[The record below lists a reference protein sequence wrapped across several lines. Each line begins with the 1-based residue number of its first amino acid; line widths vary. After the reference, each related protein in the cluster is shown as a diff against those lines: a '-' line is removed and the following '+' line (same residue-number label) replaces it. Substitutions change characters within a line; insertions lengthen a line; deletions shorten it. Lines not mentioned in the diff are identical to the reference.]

1 MRCWEIIISRYEA
14 YSLLLSKS
22 PASRR
27 SIMSDEIQY
36 LSTEGNL
43 LREMASLRDII
54 DNNSDWIW
62 EVDVEGRYVFSSNK
76 CIEFLGVPPE
86 QVLGKTPFDFMPAG
100 EAERVSAQFAAIA
113 ERRVPFGGLL
123 NRNVRADGSEVILE
137 TSGIPLFGPDG
148 EFRGYRGIDRN
159 LTNLDQAPGQRL
171 FQLEAIYSNAPVGLC
186 FIDLQMRYVTVND
199 AMASIIGLQPYE
211 AIGRKVSAFLPGLS
225 PLLTNALELAQRNEV
240 TPDKEFSLPGNNQ
253 IFFVRIKTAF
263 DTQNQLTGLSVAMTD
278 ITSLKRMERALRE
291 SQEHYRNMV
300 ELNPQ
305 IPWTAD
311 AKGMLNDVSS
321 RFQRITGMTRQD
333 ILADKW
339 IQSMHTEDRR
349 GAVQTWEQ
357 CLKTGAPL
365 DIEVRFCHVDRGWNW
380 MRIRAA
386 ASYAPDGSIQRW
398 YGTAED
404 VHERKLLELKLVKAN
419 RRLEIQA
426 RTDSLTKLPNR
437 REFKKVL
444 SHEYMRAKRNRSP
457 LSIVMIDIDYFKHFN
472 DHYGHLSGD
481 ACLRLVARTLRK
493 SLKRNTDIVTR
504 FGGEEFAAIL
514 PDTDQKGAWIVARQ
528 IMESIESLGIK
539 HSFSEFNRVTISQG
553 IATYSPAFD
562 PELADQSDIV
572 SAADEA
578 LYLSK
583 NHGRNQ
589 INAMPVS
596 ARHNQL

>member
-1 MRCWEIIISRYEA
+1 
-14 YSLLLSKS
+14 
-22 PASRR
+22 
-27 SIMSDEIQY
+27 MSDEIQY

>member
-1 MRCWEIIISRYEA
+1 
-14 YSLLLSKS
+14 
-22 PASRR
+22 
-27 SIMSDEIQY
+27 MSDEMK
-36 LSTEGNL
+36 LESADGL
-43 LREMASLRDII
+43 LLQQMASLRDII

-62 EVDVEGRYVFSSNK
+62 EVDTQGRYVFSSNK

-86 QVLGKTPFDFMPAG
+86 KVLGKTPFDFMPPDEAKRVG
-100 EAERVSAQFAAIA
+100 EQFAAIV
-113 ERRVPFGGLL
+113 ERRAPFGGLL
-123 NRNVRADGSEVILE
+123 NRNIRPDGTEVILE
-137 TSGIPLFGPDG
+137 TSGVPLFDNEGN
-148 EFRGYRGIDRN
+148 FRGYRGIDRN
-159 LTNLDQAPGQRL
+159 LTSLDQAPGQRL
-171 FQLEAIYSNAPVGLC
+171 FQLETIYSNAPVGLC

-199 AMASIIGLQPYE
+199 AMANIIGLQPYE
-211 AIGRKVSAFLPGLS
+211 AIGRKVGVFLPGLS
-225 PLLTNALELAQRNEV
+225 PLLNNALERAKRNET
-240 TPDKEFSLPGNNQ
+240 TPDREFSVPGKNQ
-253 IFFVRIKTAF
+253 VFFVRIKAAC
-263 DTQNQLTGLSVAMTD
+263 DTQNQLNGLSVAMTD

-311 AKGMLNDVSS
+311 PRGLLNDVSS

-339 IQSMHTEDRR
+339 IQSMHVEDRR
-349 GAVQTWEQ
+349 AAVQTWEH

-386 ASYAPDGSIQRW
+386 ASYAADGSIQRW

-444 SHEYMRAKRNRSP
+444 SHEYMRAKRNRTP
-457 LSIVMIDIDYFKHFN
+457 LTVVMIDIDYFKHFN

-493 SLKRNTDIVTR
+493 SLKRSTDVVTR

-514 PDTDQKGAWIVARQ
+514 PDTDLKGAWIVAQ
-528 IMESIESLGIK
+528 HIMESIEVLGIK

-553 IATYSPAFD
+553 IATYMPDQD
-562 PELADQSDIV
+562 PDIEDQSDIV

-583 NHGRNQ
+583 NNGRNQ

-596 ARHNQL
+596 VRFNKL

>member
-1 MRCWEIIISRYEA
+1 MSDQMKLESA
-14 YSLLLSKS
+14 DGLLL
-22 PASRR
+22 
-27 SIMSDEIQY
+27 Q
-36 LSTEGNL
+36 
-43 LREMASLRDII
+43 EMASLRDII

-62 EVDVEGRYVFSSNK
+62 EVDAQGRYVFSSNK

-86 QVLGKTPFDFMPAG
+86 EVIGKTPFDFMPPDEAKRVG
-100 EAERVSAQFAAIA
+100 EQFAAIV
-113 ERRVPFGGLL
+113 ERRAPFGGLL
-123 NRNVRADGSEVILE
+123 NRNIRPDGTEVILE
-137 TSGIPLFGPDG
+137 TSGVPLFDHDG
-148 EFRGYRGIDRN
+148 NFRGYRGIDRN

-171 FQLEAIYSNAPVGLC
+171 FQLESIYSNAPVGLC
-186 FIDLQMRYVTVND
+186 FIDLHMRYVTVND
-199 AMASIIGLQPYE
+199 ATANIIGLQPFE
-211 AIGRKVSAFLPGLS
+211 AIGRKVGVFLPGLS
-225 PLLTNALELAQRNEV
+225 PLLNNALELAQRNEH
-240 TPDKEFSLPGNNQ
+240 TPDREFSVPGKNHV
-253 IFFVRIKTAF
+253 FFVRIKAAY
-263 DTQNQLTGLSVAMTD
+263 DAQTQLSGLSVAMTD
-278 ITSLKRMERALRE
+278 ITSLKRMEKALRE

-311 AKGMLNDVSS
+311 PRGMLSDVSS

-339 IQSMHTEDRR
+339 IQSMHVEDRR
-349 GAVQTWEQ
+349 AAVQTWEQ

-444 SHEYMRAKRNRSP
+444 SHEYMRAKRNRTP
-457 LSIVMIDIDYFKHFN
+457 LTVVMIDIDYFKHFN

-481 ACLRLVARTLRK
+481 ACLRLVARTLRR
-493 SLKRNTDIVTR
+493 SLKRSTDVVTR

-514 PDTDQKGAWIVARQ
+514 PDTDLKGAWIVAQ
-528 IMESIESLGIK
+528 HIMESIETLGIK

-553 IATYSPAFD
+553 IATYMPDQD
-562 PELADQSDIV
+562 PGLDDQSDIV

-583 NHGRNQ
+583 NNGRNQ

-596 ARHNQL
+596 VRFNPL

>member
-1 MRCWEIIISRYEA
+1 
-14 YSLLLSKS
+14 
-22 PASRR
+22 
-27 SIMSDEIQY
+27 MSDEMK
-36 LSTEGNL
+36 LESADGL
-43 LREMASLRDII
+43 LLQQMASLRDII

-62 EVDVEGRYVFSSNK
+62 EVDTQGRYVFSSNK

-86 QVLGKTPFDFMPAG
+86 KVLGKTPFDFMPPDEAKRVG
-100 EAERVSAQFAAIA
+100 EQFAAIV
-113 ERRVPFGGLL
+113 ERRAPFGGLL
-123 NRNVRADGSEVILE
+123 NRNIRPDGTEVILE
-137 TSGIPLFGPDG
+137 TSGVPLFDAEGN
-148 EFRGYRGIDRN
+148 FRGYRGIDRN
-159 LTNLDQAPGQRL
+159 LTSLDQAPGQRL
-171 FQLEAIYSNAPVGLC
+171 FQLENIYSNAPVGLC

-199 AMASIIGLQPYE
+199 AMANIIGLQPYE
-211 AIGRKVSAFLPGLS
+211 AIGRKIGVFLPGLS
-225 PLLTNALELAQRNEV
+225 PLLNNALELAQRNET
-240 TPDKEFSLPGNNQ
+240 TPDREFSVPGKNQ
-253 IFFVRIKTAF
+253 VFFVRIKAAY
-263 DTQNQLTGLSVAMTD
+263 DAQNQLNGLSVAMTD

-311 AKGMLNDVSS
+311 PRGMLNDVSS

-339 IQSMHTEDRR
+339 IQSMHVEDRR
-349 GAVQTWEQ
+349 SAVQTWEQ

-386 ASYAPDGSIQRW
+386 ASYATDGSIQRW

-444 SHEYMRAKRNRSP
+444 SHEYMRAKRNRTP
-457 LSIVMIDIDYFKHFN
+457 LTVVMIDIDYFKHFN

-481 ACLRLVARTLRK
+481 ACLRLVARTLRR
-493 SLKRNTDIVTR
+493 SLKRSTDVVTR

-514 PDTDQKGAWIVARQ
+514 PDTDLKGAWIVAQ
-528 IMESIESLGIK
+528 HIMESIESLGIK

-553 IATYSPAFD
+553 IATYMPDQD
-562 PELADQSDIV
+562 PGIEDQSDIV

-583 NHGRNQ
+583 NNGRNQ

-596 ARHNQL
+596 VRFNQL

>member
-1 MRCWEIIISRYEA
+1 
-14 YSLLLSKS
+14 
-22 PASRR
+22 
-27 SIMSDEIQY
+27 MSDEIQY
-36 LSTEGNL
+36 PSTEGNL

-62 EVDVEGRYVFSSNK
+62 EVDVQGRYVFSSNK
-76 CIEFLGVPPE
+76 CLEFLGVPPE
-86 QVLGKTPFDFMPAG
+86 QVLGKTPFDFMPTD
-100 EAERVSAQFAAIA
+100 EAERVGAQFAAIV

-123 NRNVRADGSEVILE
+123 NRNIRADGTEVILE
-137 TSGIPLFGPDG
+137 TSGIPLFTADG

-199 AMASIIGLQPYE
+199 AMANIIGLQPYE

-225 PLLTNALELAQRNEV
+225 PLLANALELAQRNEV

-253 IFFVRIKTAF
+253 TFFVRIKTAF
-263 DTQNQLTGLSVAMTD
+263 DTQNQLSGLSVAMTD

-311 AKGMLNDVSS
+311 AKGLLNDVSS

-339 IQSMHTEDRR
+339 IQSMHIEDRR
-349 GAVQTWEQ
+349 DAVQTWEQ

-386 ASYAPDGSIQRW
+386 ASYAPDGAIQRW

-553 IATYSPAFD
+553 IATYSPAHD

-596 ARHNQL
+596 ARHNEL

>member
-1 MRCWEIIISRYEA
+1 MSDQMKLESA
-14 YSLLLSKS
+14 DGLLL
-22 PASRR
+22 
-27 SIMSDEIQY
+27 Q
-36 LSTEGNL
+36 
-43 LREMASLRDII
+43 EMASLRDII

-62 EVDVEGRYVFSSNK
+62 EVDAQGRYVFSSNK

-86 QVLGKTPFDFMPAG
+86 EVIGKTPFDFMPPDEAKRVG
-100 EAERVSAQFAAIA
+100 EQFAAIV
-113 ERRVPFGGLL
+113 ERRAPFGGLL
-123 NRNVRADGSEVILE
+123 NRNIRPDGTEVILE
-137 TSGIPLFGPDG
+137 TSGVPLFDHDG
-148 EFRGYRGIDRN
+148 NFRGYRGIDRN
-159 LTNLDQAPGQRL
+159 LTNMDQAPGQRL
-171 FQLEAIYSNAPVGLC
+171 FQLESIYSNAPVGLC
-186 FIDLQMRYVTVND
+186 FIDLHMRYVTVND
-199 AMASIIGLQPYE
+199 AMANIIGLQPFE
-211 AIGRKVSAFLPGLS
+211 AIGRKVGVFLPGLS
-225 PLLTNALELAQRNEV
+225 PLLNNALELAQRNEN
-240 TPDKEFSLPGNNQ
+240 TPDREFSVPGKNQ
-253 IFFVRIKTAF
+253 VFFVRIKAAY
-263 DTQNQLTGLSVAMTD
+263 DAQTQLSGLSVAMTD
-278 ITSLKRMERALRE
+278 ITSLKRMEKALRE

-311 AKGMLNDVSS
+311 PRGMLSDVSS

-339 IQSMHTEDRR
+339 IQSMHVEDRR
-349 GAVQTWEQ
+349 AAVQTWEQ
-357 CLKTGAPL
+357 CLKTGAAL

-444 SHEYMRAKRNRSP
+444 SHEYMRAKRNRTP
-457 LSIVMIDIDYFKHFN
+457 LTVVMIDIDYFKHFN

-481 ACLRLVARTLRK
+481 ACLRLVARTLRR
-493 SLKRNTDIVTR
+493 SLKRSTDVVTR

-514 PDTDQKGAWIVARQ
+514 PDTDLKGAWIVAQ
-528 IMESIESLGIK
+528 HIMESIETLGIK

-553 IATYSPAFD
+553 IATYMPDQD
-562 PELADQSDIV
+562 PGLDDQSDIV

-583 NHGRNQ
+583 NNGRNQ

-596 ARHNQL
+596 VRFNPL

>member
-1 MRCWEIIISRYEA
+1 
-14 YSLLLSKS
+14 
-22 PASRR
+22 
-27 SIMSDEIQY
+27 MSDEIQY
-36 LSTEGNL
+36 PSTEGNL

-62 EVDVEGRYVFSSNK
+62 EVDVQGRYVFSSNK
-76 CIEFLGVPPE
+76 CLEFLGIPPE
-86 QVLGKTPFDFMPAG
+86 QVLGKTPFDFMPLD
-100 EAERVSAQFAAIA
+100 EAERVGAQFAAIV

-123 NRNVRADGSEVILE
+123 NRNIRADGTEVILE
-137 TSGIPLFGPDG
+137 TSGIPLFTADG

-199 AMASIIGLQPYE
+199 AMANIIGLQPYE

-225 PLLTNALELAQRNEV
+225 PLLANALELAQRNEV

-253 IFFVRIKTAF
+253 TFFVRIKTAF
-263 DTQNQLTGLSVAMTD
+263 DTQNQLSGLSVAMTD

-311 AKGMLNDVSS
+311 AKGLLNDVSS

-339 IQSMHTEDRR
+339 IQSMHIEDRR
-349 GAVQTWEQ
+349 DAVQTWEQ

-386 ASYAPDGSIQRW
+386 ASYAPDGAIQRW

-553 IATYSPAFD
+553 IATYSPAHD

>member
-1 MRCWEIIISRYEA
+1 
-14 YSLLLSKS
+14 
-22 PASRR
+22 
-27 SIMSDEIQY
+27 MSDEIQY
-36 LSTEGNL
+36 PSAEGNL

-62 EVDVEGRYVFSSNK
+62 EVDAQGRYVFSSNK
-76 CIEFLGVPPE
+76 CLEFLGVPPE
-86 QVLGKTPFDFMPAG
+86 QVLGKTPFDFMPAD

-123 NRNVRADGSEVILE
+123 NRNIRADGSEVILE
-137 TSGIPLFGPDG
+137 SSGIPLFDSDG

-171 FQLEAIYSNAPVGLC
+171 FQLETIYSNAPVGLC

-199 AMASIIGLQPYE
+199 AMANIIGLQPYE
-211 AIGRKVSAFLPGLS
+211 AIGRRVSAFLPGLS
-225 PLLTNALELAQRNEV
+225 PLLDNALELAQRNEA
-240 TPDKEFSLPGNNQ
+240 TPDKEFSLPGKNQ
-253 IFFVRIKTAF
+253 TFFVRIKAAF
-263 DTQNQLTGLSVAMTD
+263 DTQQQLTGLSVAMTD

-311 AKGMLNDVSS
+311 AKGLLNDVSS

-339 IQSMHTEDRR
+339 IQSMHIEDRR

-514 PDTDQKGAWIVARQ
+514 PDTDLKGAWIVARQ

-553 IATYSPAFD
+553 IATYSPDQD
-562 PELADQSDIV
+562 PELTDQSDIV

>member
-1 MRCWEIIISRYEA
+1 MPPDEA
-14 YSLLLSKS
+14 
-22 PASRR
+22 A
-27 SIMSDEIQY
+27 
-36 LSTEGNL
+36 
-43 LREMASLRDII
+43 
-54 DNNSDWIW
+54 
-62 EVDVEGRYVFSSNK
+62 
-76 CIEFLGVPPE
+76 
-86 QVLGKTPFDFMPAG
+86 
-100 EAERVSAQFAAIA
+100 RVSAQFSAIA
-113 ERRVPFGGLL
+113 ARRAPFGGLL
-123 NRNVRADGSEVILE
+123 NRNIRADGSEIILE
-137 TSGIPLFGPDG
+137 SSGIPLFGPRG

-159 LTNLDQAPGQRL
+159 LTSLDQTPGQRL
-171 FQLEAIYSNAPVGLC
+171 FQLETIYSNAPVGLC

-199 AMASIIGLQPYE
+199 AMANIIGLQPYE
-211 AIGRKVSAFLPGLS
+211 AIGRKADAFIPGLT
-225 PLLTNALELAQRNEV
+225 PLLTNALDLAQRNEA
-240 TPDKEFSLPGNNQ
+240 TPDREFSLPGKNQ
-253 IFFVRIKTAF
+253 IFFVRIKAAY
-263 DTQNQLTGLSVAMTD
+263 DIQNQLSGLSVAMTD

-311 AKGMLNDVSS
+311 AKGLLNDVSS

-339 IQSMHTEDRR
+339 IQSMHVEDRR

-444 SHEYMRAKRNRSP
+444 SHEYMRAKRNSTP
-457 LSIVMIDIDYFKHFN
+457 LTVVMIDIDYFKHFN

-493 SLKRNTDIVTR
+493 SLKRNTDVVTR

-528 IMESIESLGIK
+528 IMEAIESLGVK

-553 IATYSPAFD
+553 IATYTPAEN
-562 PELADQSDIV
+562 PNIEDQSDIV
-572 SAADEA
+572 SAADQA
-578 LYLSK
+578 LYISK
-583 NHGRNQ
+583 NNGRNQ
-589 INAMPVS
+589 INAMPVT
-596 ARHNQL
+596 ARQNLL

>member
-1 MRCWEIIISRYEA
+1 
-14 YSLLLSKS
+14 
-22 PASRR
+22 
-27 SIMSDEIQY
+27 MSDEMKSQ
-36 LSTEGNL
+36 SADGNL

-62 EVDVEGRYVFSSNK
+62 EVDTQGRYVFSSNK

-86 QVLGKTPFDFMPAG
+86 EVIGKTPFDFMPPDEAKRVG
-100 EAERVSAQFAAIA
+100 EQFAAIVA
-113 ERRVPFGGLL
+113 RRAPFGGLL

-137 TSGIPLFGPDG
+137 TSGVPLFDSEG

-159 LTNLDQAPGQRL
+159 LTTLDQAPGQRL
-171 FQLEAIYSNAPVGLC
+171 FQLETIYSNAPVGLC
-186 FIDLQMRYVTVND
+186 FIDLHMRFVTVND
-199 AMASIIGLQPYE
+199 AMAAIIGLQAYE
-211 AIGRKVSAFLPGLS
+211 AIGRKVAVFIPGLS
-225 PLLTNALELAQRNEV
+225 PSLNNALELAQRHEL
-240 TPDKEFSLPGNNQ
+240 TPDKEFNMPGHSQ
-253 IFFVRIKTAF
+253 IFFIRIKAAY
-263 DTQNQLTGLSVAMTD
+263 DAQGQVSGLSVAMID
-278 ITSLKRMERALRE
+278 ITSMKRMERALRE

-311 AKGMLNDVSS
+311 PKGMLNDVSS

-339 IQSMHTEDRR
+339 IQSIHAEDRR
-349 GAVQTWEQ
+349 GAIEVWEQ

-386 ASYAPDGSIQRW
+386 ASYSPEGSIQRW

-404 VHERKLLELKLVKAN
+404 VHERKLLELKLLKAN

-444 SHEYMRAKRNRSP
+444 NHEFMRSRRNMTP
-457 LSIVMIDIDYFKHFN
+457 LTVVMIDIDYFKNFN

-493 SLKRNTDIVTR
+493 ALKRNTDVVTR

-514 PDTDQKGAWIVARQ
+514 PDTDQQGAWIVAKH
-528 IMESIESLGIK
+528 IMQAIDTLGIK
-539 HSFSEFNRVTISQG
+539 HNFSEFNKVTISMG
-553 IATYSPAFD
+553 LATYCPLED
-562 PELADQSDIV
+562 PEIEDQSDIV

-583 NHGRNQ
+583 NNGRNQ
-589 INAMPVS
+589 INTMPVS
-596 ARHNQL
+596 PRLHND

>member
-1 MRCWEIIISRYEA
+1 
-14 YSLLLSKS
+14 
-22 PASRR
+22 
-27 SIMSDEIQY
+27 MSDEIQY

-583 NHGRNQ
+583 PHGRNQ